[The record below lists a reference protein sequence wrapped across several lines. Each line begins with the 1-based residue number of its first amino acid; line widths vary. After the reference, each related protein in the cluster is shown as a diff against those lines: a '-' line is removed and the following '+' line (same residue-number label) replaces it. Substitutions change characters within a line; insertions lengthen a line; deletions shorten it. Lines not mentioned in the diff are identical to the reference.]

1 MQIDVKILT
10 AASYKGY
17 QPAMQELVNVY
28 YSGKYGKKD
37 MVNAYA
43 WAAVLAARNDNVINS
58 QAVMQQAEK
67 EMSAAEKKKAKKTAE
82 LLIKKIG
89 SNSYYGSISTID

>member
-1 MQIDVKILT
+1 
-10 AASYKGY
+10 
-17 QPAMQELVNVY
+17 MQELVNVY